1 MTQTVYKWRA
11 HAGVPIPAQVAGEEL
26 ERIRTV
32 NNGRLAQET
41 VVEEARDKKS
51 PLHPAF
57 EWNDRKAAHQYRLSQ
72 AGYVIR
78 MLSVS
83 YVEGEQKTGPIRAFV
98 NVSRDEDRSYT
109 SIAHAMSDDELR
121 EQVLARAL
129 KELNDWRERYAEL
142 EEFAG
147 LFATIEGLK
156 IAA

>member
-1 MTQTVYKWRA
+1 MTTVYKWRA

-32 NNGRLAQET
+32 NNGRLAQDA
-41 VVEEARDKKS
+41 VVEAASDKAS

-57 EWNDRKAAHQYRLSQ
+57 EWNDHRAAHQYRLTQ

-78 MLSVS
+78 MLAVTYSGAEKMTTV
-83 YVEGEQKTGPIRAFV
+83 VRAFV

-121 EQVLARAL
+121 EQVLAKAL
-129 KELNDWRERYAEL
+129 KELKDWQDRYAEL
-142 EEFAG
+142 AEFANV
-147 LFATIEGLK
+147 FASIEGLK

>member
-11 HAGVPIPAQVAGEEL
+11 HAGVPIPAQAAGEEL
-26 ERIRTV
+26 ERIRTK
-32 NNGRLAQET
+32 NNGRLAQDD

-57 EWNDRKAAHQYRLSQ
+57 EWNDKRAAQQYRLSQ

-78 MLSVS
+78 MLSVT
-83 YVEGEQKTGPIRAFV
+83 YVEGENQTAPLRAFV

-129 KELNDWRERYAEL
+129 KELQDWQARYSEL
-142 EEFAG
+142 EEFASV
-147 LFATIEGLK
+147 FSSIETLK

>member
-57 EWNDRKAAHQYRLSQ
+57 EWNDKRAAHQYRLSQ

-83 YVEGEQKTGPIRAFV
+83 YVEGEKKTAPIRAFV

-129 KELNDWRERYAEL
+129 KELNDWRERYSEL